1 MEVNHGLIGTIRD
14 DHMADIFLGSLSH
27 LFPESEIGP
36 VGHGGDHMNRR
47 VVLLLIAGLAVAL
60 VPLIIKGIARLTVR
74 GINAV
79 SNGIESLIH
88 PLSMTGDARME
99 GIIQLCLY
107 LIVATL
113 IVSGLFGRRGG

>member
-1 MEVNHGLIGTIRD
+1 
-14 DHMADIFLGSLSH
+14 
-27 LFPESEIGP
+27 
-36 VGHGGDHMNRR
+36 MNPWVFR
-47 VVLLLIAGLAVAL
+47 LLIAGLAVVL
-60 VPLIIKGIARLTVR
+60 VPLIIKGVARLTVR

-107 LIVATL
+107 LIVVTV
-113 IVSGLFGRRGG
+113 IVNRLFGKKGG

>member
-1 MEVNHGLIGTIRD
+1 
-14 DHMADIFLGSLSH
+14 
-27 LFPESEIGP
+27 
-36 VGHGGDHMNRR
+36 MNRR
-47 VVLLLIAGLAVAL
+47 IVLVLVAGLAVAL

-107 LIVATL
+107 LIVVML
-113 IVSGLFGRRGG
+113 VVKRLFGTQGGS

>member
-1 MEVNHGLIGTIRD
+1 
-14 DHMADIFLGSLSH
+14 
-27 LFPESEIGP
+27 
-36 VGHGGDHMNRR
+36 MNRR
-47 VVLLLIAGLAVAL
+47 IVLLLVAGLAVAL
-60 VPLIIKGIARLTVR
+60 VPLVIKGIARLTVR

-107 LIVATL
+107 LIVVVLLAKAF
-113 IVSGLFGRRGG
+113 SRRRQG

>member
-1 MEVNHGLIGTIRD
+1 
-14 DHMADIFLGSLSH
+14 
-27 LFPESEIGP
+27 
-36 VGHGGDHMNRR
+36 MNPWVFR
-47 VVLLLIAGLAVAL
+47 LLIAGLAVVL
-60 VPLIIKGIARLTVR
+60 VPLIIKGVARLTVR

-107 LIVATL
+107 FIVVMV
-113 IVSGLFGRRGG
+113 IVNRLFGKKGG